1 MADGDAPNQEFKP
14 SEQRGGTTADANELR
29 EKGLDPGAADGIV
42 PPELGGSDAPQN
54 MLDDEDPQL
63 GSAVLGQTTGAD
75 QPATDAGID
84 SVPATTLMRPP
95 TAVRIWRA
103 APSPTRRTLRL
114 RRATP
119 TTSQPGSRRDRRR
132 LATDLPAPAPHASAR
147 RGPVAR
153 RASLAGCVS
162 GSRAGRTRF
171 EPGRGRGRGQSTS
184 PGCSRALA
192 RVVLERA
199 PGGDRRRVLVAEQ
212 PLGIRQDPGL

>member
-84 SVPATTLMRPP
+84 SGAGDNADATADGGP
-95 TAVRIWRA
+95 
-103 APSPTRRTLRL
+103 
-114 RRATP
+114 
-119 TTSQPGSRRDRRR
+119 
-132 LATDLPAPAPHASAR
+132 DLESGAEPDQKDAPAASRDPDYESAR
-147 RGPVAR
+147 
-153 RASLAGCVS
+153 
-162 GSRAGRTRF
+162 
-171 EPGRGRGRGQSTS
+171 
-184 PGCSRALA
+184 
-192 RVVLERA
+192 
-199 PGGDRRRVLVAEQ
+199 
-212 PLGIRQDPGL
+212 